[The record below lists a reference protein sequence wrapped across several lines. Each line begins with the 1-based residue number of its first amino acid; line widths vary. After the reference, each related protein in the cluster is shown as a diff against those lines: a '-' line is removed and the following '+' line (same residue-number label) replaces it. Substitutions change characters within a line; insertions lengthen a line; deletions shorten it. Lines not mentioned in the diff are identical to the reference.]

1 MVILSYLT
9 IILNQRQKMKKK
21 LKCKLILIKWR
32 RVLTRIFGSYDEFHP
47 FLYKQFANRKY
58 KEFPTFD
65 SAVDEFFSAIES
77 QKLELKTRRQE
88 EAALKKL
95 DSVRKEQEKRVNIL
109 LDQQITNVRKAQ
121 LIELNLQLVDA
132 AITIIRNAV
141 ASQMDWQDLNDLVK
155 EEKRRENPIA
165 LIIETL
171 KLDTNQLTLVLT

>member
-1 MVILSYLT
+1 MY
-9 IILNQRQKMKKK
+9 N
-21 LKCKLILIKWR
+21 
-32 RVLTRIFGSYDEFHP
+32 
-47 FLYKQFANRKY
+47 QFANSKH

-95 DSVRKEQEKRVNIL
+95 DSVRREQENRVQTL
-109 LDQQITNVRKAQ
+109 LNQQVTNVRKAQ
-121 LIELNLQLVDA
+121 LIELNLNLVDA

>member
-1 MVILSYLT
+1 MCID
-9 IILNQRQKMKKK
+9 
-21 LKCKLILIKWR
+21 
-32 RVLTRIFGSYDEFHP
+32 SYDEFHP
-47 FLYKQFANRKY
+47 FLYKQFENHKN

-95 DSVRKEQEKRVNIL
+95 DAVHREQQNRVQSL
-109 LDQQITNVRKAQ
+109 MDQQLTNVRKAQ
-121 LIELNLQLVDA
+121 LIELNLNLVDA

-155 EEKRRENPIA
+155 EEKRRGNPIA
-165 LIIETL
+165 LIIDNL
-171 KLDTNQLTLVLT
+171 KLKTNQLTLILT

>member
-1 MVILSYLT
+1 MDTLL
-9 IILNQRQKMKKK
+9 KKK
-21 LKCKLILIKWR
+21 SLQ
-32 RVLTRIFGSYDEFHP
+32 SYDEFHP
-47 FLYKQFANRKY
+47 FLYNQFANRKH

-95 DSVRKEQEKRVNIL
+95 DSVRREQENRVQTL
-109 LDQQITNVRKAQ
+109 LNQQVTNVRKAQ
-121 LIELNLQLVDA
+121 LIELNLNLVDA

-171 KLDTNQLTLVLT
+171 KLDTNQITLVLT